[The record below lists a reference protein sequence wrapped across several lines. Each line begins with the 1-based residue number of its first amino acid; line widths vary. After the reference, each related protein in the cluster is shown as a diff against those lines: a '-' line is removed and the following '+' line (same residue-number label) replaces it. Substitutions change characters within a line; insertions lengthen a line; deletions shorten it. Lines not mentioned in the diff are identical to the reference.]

1 MSNIGNIRNFT
12 HKELRNMEQDTLVVD
27 AELGA
32 RTSIFSMKWHE
43 TSPFL
48 RTGKQSENK
57 NKWTEKNKWPQENK
71 NLTQ

>member
-32 RTSIFSMKWHE
+32 QNSIFSMKWKCPPIHHIIIV
-43 TSPFL
+43 FYVNIF
-48 RTGKQSENK
+48 K
-57 NKWTEKNKWPQENK
+57 
-71 NLTQ
+71 